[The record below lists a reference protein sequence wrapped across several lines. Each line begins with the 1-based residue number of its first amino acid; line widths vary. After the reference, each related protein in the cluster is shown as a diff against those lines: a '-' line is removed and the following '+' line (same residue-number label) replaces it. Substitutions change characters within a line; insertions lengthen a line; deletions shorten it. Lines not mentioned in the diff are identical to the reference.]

1 MNKNEQSKSNQIKVS
16 PKIITRRLKF
26 YKTAKKNFFSEQAKA
41 DSNAAIIAAA
51 VAAAKQQKP
60 QQQQQNSAQTSQY
73 AVPGAT
79 NSPNAQKP
87 AASAVV
93 PKESPKPAGAAAPTS
108 GTDVEVCFNLIN

>member
-16 PKIITRRLKF
+16 PKIITQRLTF
-26 YKTAKKNFFSEQAKA
+26 YKTAKKTIFSEQAKA

-51 VAAAKQQKP
+51 VAAAKQQK
-60 QQQQQNSAQTSQY
+60 QQQQNSAQTSQY

-93 PKESPKPAGAAAPTS
+93 PKESPKPAGAAAPAS
-108 GTDVEVCFNLIN
+108 GTDVEVCFILIN